1 MNPLHLSSLRH
12 FVPAITT
19 SAALLLSSPLAQ
31 AATVDLG
38 SASSF
43 AILAGTGI
51 TNTGPTT
58 ITGDVG
64 SFPTPAMTGF
74 ASVSLTGAIHA
85 ADAVAQAAQL
95 SLSNAYTDAA
105 NRTPLVS
112 FGPAANLSGMTLLPG
127 VYNSSSSLE
136 FSGTLTL
143 DAAGDPDA
151 FWIFQAGSTLVT
163 APDSSISLINGAD
176 PCSIFWQIG
185 SSATLGTNSTFG
197 GTIMALTSI
206 TLNTGTAIDGR
217 ALALHGAVTI
227 DSAHIATPVC
237 ATPEADGRL
246 LLTSF
251 AATIALRHR
260 LRRRPASN
268 PSL

>member
-1 MNPLHLSSLRH
+1 MNPLHLTSLRH
-12 FVPAITT
+12 SVSALTA
-19 SAALLLSSPLAQ
+19 SAALLLPLQLAG

-38 SASSF
+38 AATPF

-58 ITGDVG
+58 VIGDIG

-74 ASVSLTGAIHA
+74 ASVSLTGSIHA
-85 ADAVAQAAQL
+85 ADAVAQNAQL

-105 NRTPLVS
+105 TRTPLVS

-127 VYNSSSSLE
+127 IYNSSSSLE

-143 DAAGDPDA
+143 DAAGDPAA

-163 APDSSISLINGAD
+163 APGSSISLINGAE
-176 PCSIFWQIG
+176 PCSIFWQVG
-185 SSATLGTNSTFG
+185 SSATLGTNSAFD
-197 GTIMALTSI
+197 GTIIALTSI
-206 TLNTGTAIDGR
+206 TLNSGTTIDGR
-217 ALALHGAVTI
+217 ALALNGAVTM
-227 DSAHIATPVC
+227 DNAFIATPAC
-237 ATPEADGRL
+237 STPEADSRL

-251 AATIALRHR
+251 AAAITI
-260 LRRRPASN
+260 RRRNRRRAAS
-268 PSL
+268 SISI